1 MGKFCTLPD
10 VVQALSSARRVLVLT
25 HNDPDG
31 DALGSELLLSRG
43 LRSIGKET
51 RIVNVGLLPS
61 MYAFMLKPGEA
72 EYYPRGG
79 PFPADIE
86 ADLMVGV
93 DFNDWKRLLGLWDVL
108 AAQKIP
114 SMLIDHHP
122 TEDPIADHTYIDIS
136 ASSTGTIVWNLLLA
150 LGVRPDASM
159 AEPAYV
165 SLITDTGHF
174 RFSNTDPRAHRMAST
189 FLELGVDPAQVNR
202 HIFESSSLGR
212 LKLMALLITRMRVEC
227 RGKLAWITVSQK
239 DLEEHGLKSID
250 TEGYMDVL
258 RTLGTLEVGLMF
270 KEMENGQVR
279 VSMRSKGSF
288 DVNQFAQ
295 GFGGGGHPVAAGITF
310 TSTLNEAVERLTS
323 PLIKMLG

>member
-1 MGKFCTLPD
+1 MGHFRTFPEI
-10 VVQALSSARRVLVLT
+10 VQVLSAARRILVLT

-51 RIVNVGLLPS
+51 RIINVGMLPS
-61 MYAFMLKPGEA
+61 MYAFMLRPGEA
-72 EYYPRGG
+72 EYYARGG
-79 PFPADIE
+79 PFPTDIE

-93 DFNDWKRLLGLWDVL
+93 DFNDWGRLLGFSDVL
-108 AAQKIP
+108 AAKVIS

-122 TEDPIADHTYIDIS
+122 TQVPIADHTYIDTS
-136 ASSTGTIVWNLLLA
+136 ASSTGTIVWDILLS

-212 LKLMALLITRMRVEC
+212 LRLMAKLITEMRVEC
-227 RGKLAWITVSQK
+227 RGKLAWIAVSK
-239 DLEEHGLKSID
+239 RDLEEHGLKSID

-288 DVNQFAQ
+288 DLNQFAQ
-295 GFGGGGHPVAAGITF
+295 GFGGGGHPV
-310 TSTLNEAVERLTS
+310 
-323 PLIKMLG
+323 